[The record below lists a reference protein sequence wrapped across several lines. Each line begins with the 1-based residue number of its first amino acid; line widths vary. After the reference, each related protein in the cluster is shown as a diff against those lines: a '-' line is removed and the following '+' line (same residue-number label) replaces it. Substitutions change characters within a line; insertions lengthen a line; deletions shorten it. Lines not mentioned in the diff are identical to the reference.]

1 MRIKYLQLL
10 PPLKDFMAVLATIKS
25 LFVTAFYR
33 DEGLTISLL
42 MKYLVKK
49 LGLEDESEVSEKSM
63 SSLILCCNFVCL
75 DGKCMILGCRITLA
89 MI

>member
-1 MRIKYLQLL
+1 
-10 PPLKDFMAVLATIKS
+10 MAVLATIKS

-49 LGLEDESEVSEKSM
+49 LGLEDESEVSEN
-63 SSLILCCNFVCL
+63 L
-75 DGKCMILGCRITLA
+75 
-89 MI
+89 